1 MSSMAHTEDDSRP
14 VTQLLA
20 AWRGGDA
27 HALEQLTPL
36 IYRELRRL
44 ASVRLL
50 SERDGHTLAPT
61 ALVHEAFLRL
71 AGQANNPNWENRS
84 HFFAIASHLMRQ
96 ILIQY
101 ARAHKAEKRGGSQAD
116 KVLDLESAGPIA
128 VQDRAGELVALDEAL
143 ERLAGFDPRKARA
156 VELRFFGGMTVPEVA
171 SVMELSTATVER
183 DMRTALA
190 WLRRELLPS

>member
-1 MSSMAHTEDDSRP
+1 MSSLAHTGEDSRP
-14 VTQLLA
+14 VTRLLA

-27 HALEQLTPL
+27 HALEELTPL

-44 ASVRLL
+44 ASVRLR

-71 AGQANNPNWENRS
+71 AGQANTPNWENRS

-101 ARAHKAEKRGGSQAD
+101 ARAHRAEKRGGNQA
-116 KVLDLESAGPIA
+116 VLDLESAGPIA
-128 VQDRAGELVALDEAL
+128 IQDRAEELVALDEAL
-143 ERLAGFDPRKARA
+143 ERLAGFDQRKARA
-156 VELRFFGGMTVPEVA
+156 VELRFFGGMTVPEIAV
-171 SVMELSTATVER
+171 VMELSTATVER

-190 WLRRELLPS
+190 WLRRELIAAS

>member
-1 MSSMAHTEDDSRP
+1 
-14 VTQLLA
+14 
-20 AWRGGDA
+20 
-27 HALEQLTPL
+27 
-36 IYRELRRL
+36 
-44 ASVRLL
+44 
-50 SERDGHTLAPT
+50 
-61 ALVHEAFLRL
+61 LVHEAFLRL

-156 VELRFFGGMTVPEVA
+156 VELRFFGGMTVPEIA